1 MNVDESLT
9 TLFVNDYL
17 RLKGKYIPDTIVA
30 KRILLRMYTRFVSE
44 GLSPIENLSHE
55 DKMSL
60 VNECRMTGEKYTNE
74 TLTDQCRILYL
85 LKTITNDTKTTY

>member
-74 TLTDQCRILYL
+74 TLTNQCRILYL
-85 LKTITNDTKTTY
+85 LKTITNDIKTAY